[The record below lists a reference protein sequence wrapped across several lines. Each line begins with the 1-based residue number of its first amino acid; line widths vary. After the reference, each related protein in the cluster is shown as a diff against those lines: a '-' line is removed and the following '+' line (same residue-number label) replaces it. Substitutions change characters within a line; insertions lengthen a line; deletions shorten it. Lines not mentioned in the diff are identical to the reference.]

1 MTTTQPYP
9 PGTRWT
15 WTGRQYRTAT
25 FTEELALHWES
36 NGSTITDDYLPEE
49 VSASELWRRWVDE
62 YADRAHRDW
71 PGLYRPGEVT
81 ILWSVTTPNVTG
93 VFELAPHTA
102 DRRGT
107 DSPLHRLEHFLTHY
121 TDPVHAE
128 TGEPVNWARLP
139 VLDRGWSTVRVDKG
153 GFVQEAT
160 GWKPSP
166 LQEVMDVR
174 QVGAAAGLY
183 VPELVA
189 S

>member
-15 WTGRQYRTAT
+15 YTGRRYRTAE
-25 FTEELALHWES
+25 FTEELALHWEP
-36 NGSTITDDYLPEE
+36 NGSPLSDDYLPEE
-49 VSASELWRRWVDE
+49 ADALELWRRWVDE
-62 YADRAHRDW
+62 YADLAHQRW
-71 PGLYRPGEVT
+71 PMLYRPGEVP
-81 ILWSVTTPNVTG
+81 ILWSVTTPQMVG
-93 VFELAPHTA
+93 VFEFVPHTA
-102 DRRGT
+102 DRRGAVAPQIRET
-107 DSPLHRLEHFLTHY
+107 FLTHY

-128 TGEPVNWARLP
+128 TGEPLNWARLP
-139 VLDRGWSTVRVDKG
+139 VLDRGWSVERVDKG

-174 QVGAAAGLY
+174 QLGAAAGLY

-189 S
+189 G